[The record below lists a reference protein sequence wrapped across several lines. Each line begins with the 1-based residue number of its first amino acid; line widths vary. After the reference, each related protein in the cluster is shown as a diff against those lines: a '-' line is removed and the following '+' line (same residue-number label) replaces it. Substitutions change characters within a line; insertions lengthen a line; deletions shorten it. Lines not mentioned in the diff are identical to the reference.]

1 MLNRSK
7 WEETPVAVTT
17 GVSFCAH
24 TLLYHFLSLLV
35 YHIPAATA
43 SIPHFF
49 LSNHKSPLKKYGNL
63 ITFPLAELQPIT
75 FTTKRSIIYAGLTN
89 SCFHLSFEIS
99 SFSVKKSI
107 WWSLASSFHRD
118 IWSAPLYGDWI
129 FDRVFWYGTDR
140 SLCRFRLPE
149 VPFGGSFP

>member
-1 MLNRSK
+1 
-7 WEETPVAVTT
+7 
-17 GVSFCAH
+17 
-24 TLLYHFLSLLV
+24 LSLLV

-99 SFSVKKSI
+99 SFSDFVSRTT
-107 WWSLASSFHRD
+107 ATAF
-118 IWSAPLYGDWI
+118 
-129 FDRVFWYGTDR
+129 
-140 SLCRFRLPE
+140 
-149 VPFGGSFP
+149 

>member
-1 MLNRSK
+1 MDLLISFFVSVAAGVVSYYICK
-7 WEETPVAVTT
+7 WLDGDDSGNQPNGCSTVQNEKKPQQPSLLGFRFVL
-17 GVSFCAH
+17 

-75 FTTKRSIIYAGLTN
+75 FTTKRSIIYAGFTN

-99 SFSVKKSI
+99 SFSDFVSRTT
-107 WWSLASSFHRD
+107 ATAF
-118 IWSAPLYGDWI
+118 
-129 FDRVFWYGTDR
+129 
-140 SLCRFRLPE
+140 
-149 VPFGGSFP
+149 